1 MSPPAQGRASMR
13 RHRRGFALLEAI
25 VALTLLAGVGMALF
39 AWIQQ
44 NLTDASRLRQRE
56 LEARLL
62 ISAQSL
68 VQTIEPI
75 GRTDGTLD
83 AGDLR
88 LSWQAEIVEPERRNK
103 PFGDE
108 AVGPFRVGLY
118 RLDVRARDLR
128 NSVEVNFVQWQVGA
142 RRDGTPERT
151 Q

>member
-1 MSPPAQGRASMR
+1 MIGSRSPKPGRP
-13 RHRRGFALLEAI
+13 RGFALLEAI

-44 NLTDASRLRQRE
+44 NLQDASRLRQRE

-68 VQTIEPI
+68 VQTVEPM
-75 GRTDGTLD
+75 GRPEGALD

-88 LSWQAEIVEPERRNK
+88 VQWRAEIVEPTRRNQ
-103 PFGDE
+103 PFSDE
-108 AVGPFRVGLY
+108 AVGPFRMGLY
-118 RLDVRARDLR
+118 RLDVQAQDLR
-128 NSVEVNFVQWQVGA
+128 NGVRVGFVQLQVGMQ
-142 RRDGTPERT
+142 RDTVTERV